1 MNKKIAADVYTQTA
15 SDGYILRP
23 ATMEEVP
30 AIWEIILQAK
40 AQMYREGK
48 HQWDE
53 NYPTVPILE
62 NDVRRGWGYVLVP
75 DNCSTQPEP
84 DIIAYGAVVFDGEP
98 AYDGLRD
105 GKWLSGQPYVVLH
118 RLAVSD
124 SWKRQ
129 GMAVRYMQAV
139 CDLALSRGIRSFK
152 VDTNY
157 DNFYMQRVFSRLGF
171 TYCGRIPPRLHL
183 LRPHPLR
190 CGRAHGLRKA
200 AVDCAGFTTFACMKD
215 KSRYK
220 SVQRFAS
227 EWKDRGYEKGESQT
241 FWLSLLR
248 DVLGIEQPERYIR
261 FEDKV
266 RLDNTSFM
274 DGYIARQGFAPAHPS
289 E

>member
-75 DNCSTQPEP
+75 DNSSTQPEP

-118 RLAVSD
+118 RLAVAD

-139 CDLALSRGIRSFK
+139 CDLSISRGIRSFK

-157 DNFYMQRVFSRLGF
+157 DNIYMQRVFSRLGF
-171 TYCGRIPPRLHL
+171 TYCGRIRY
-183 LRPHPLR
+183 
-190 CGRAHGLRKA
+190 
-200 AVDCAGFTTFACMKD
+200 DAGERMA
-215 KSRYK
+215 
-220 SVQRFAS
+220 
-227 EWKDRGYEKGESQT
+227 YEK
-241 FWLSLLR
+241 LL
-248 DVLGIEQPERYIR
+248 
-261 FEDKV
+261 
-266 RLDNTSFM
+266 
-274 DGYIARQGFAPAHPS
+274 
-289 E
+289 

>member
-15 SDGYILRP
+15 SDGYILRT

-98 AYDGLRD
+98 AYDGLWD

-118 RLAVSD
+118 LPRHPQLQSRHQLRQLLHAARL
-124 SWKRQ
+124 
-129 GMAVRYMQAV
+129 
-139 CDLALSRGIRSFK
+139 L
-152 VDTNY
+152 
-157 DNFYMQRVFSRLGF
+157 
-171 TYCGRIPPRLHL
+171 PPRLHL
-183 LRPHPLR
+183 LRPYP
-190 CGRAHGLRKA
+190 
-200 AVDCAGFTTFACMKD
+200 V
-215 KSRYK
+215 
-220 SVQRFAS
+220 
-227 EWKDRGYEKGESQT
+227 
-241 FWLSLLR
+241 
-248 DVLGIEQPERYIR
+248 
-261 FEDKV
+261 
-266 RLDNTSFM
+266 
-274 DGYIARQGFAPAHPS
+274 
-289 E
+289 

>member
-1 MNKKIAADVYTQTA
+1 MNDIHIDN
-15 SDGYILRP
+15 GYRLRP
-23 ATMEEVP
+23 AAMEEVP

-118 RLAVSD
+118 RLAVAD

-129 GMAVRYMQAV
+129 GMASKSTPTTTTSTCSASSP
-139 CDLALSRGIRSFK
+139 ASASP
-152 VDTNY
+152 T
-157 DNFYMQRVFSRLGF
+157 
-171 TYCGRIPPRLHL
+171 
-183 LRPHPLR
+183 
-190 CGRAHGLRKA
+190 
-200 AVDCAGFTTFACMKD
+200 AG
-215 KSRYK
+215 
-220 SVQRFAS
+220 
-227 EWKDRGYEKGESQT
+227 
-241 FWLSLLR
+241 LSLMMRGSGWLT
-248 DVLGIEQPERYIR
+248 
-261 FEDKV
+261 K
-266 RLDNTSFM
+266 NSFFSM
-274 DGYIARQGFAPAHPS
+274 NSR
-289 E
+289 

>member
-1 MNKKIAADVYTQTA
+1 METGQYRLRKAAA
-15 SDGYILRP
+15 
-23 ATMEEVP
+23 EEIP

-62 NDVRRGWGYVLVP
+62 NDVQRGWGYVLVP
-75 DNCSTQPEP
+75 GNCSTQPKP

-105 GKWLSGQPYVVLH
+105 GKWLSGQPYVALH
-118 RLAVSD
+118 RLAVTD

-139 CDLALSRGIRSFK
+139 CDLAISRGIRSFK

-171 TYCGRIPPRLHL
+171 TYCGRIRYE
-183 LRPHPLR
+183 
-190 CGRAHGLRKA
+190 
-200 AVDCAGFTTFACMKD
+200 AGERMA
-215 KSRYK
+215 
-220 SVQRFAS
+220 
-227 EWKDRGYEKGESQT
+227 YEKEK
-241 FWLSLLR
+241 LL
-248 DVLGIEQPERYIR
+248 
-261 FEDKV
+261 
-266 RLDNTSFM
+266 
-274 DGYIARQGFAPAHPS
+274 
-289 E
+289 

>member
-1 MNKKIAADVYTQTA
+1 MNKKITADVYTQTA

-30 AIWEIILQAK
+30 VIWEIILQAK

-75 DNCSTQPEP
+75 EKDTPVQNVYDEATPFFNDHTGTDNGTSRQ

-98 AYDGLRD
+98 AYKGLWDGQ
-105 GKWLSGQPYVVLH
+105 WLSEQPYVVLH
-118 RLAVSD
+118 RLAVAD
-124 SWKRQ
+124 CWKRQ

-139 CDLALSRGIRSFK
+139 CDLALTHGIRSFK

-171 TYCGRIPPRLHL
+171 TYCGRIRY
-183 LRPHPLR
+183 
-190 CGRAHGLRKA
+190 
-200 AVDCAGFTTFACMKD
+200 DAGERMA
-215 KSRYK
+215 
-220 SVQRFAS
+220 
-227 EWKDRGYEKGESQT
+227 YEK
-241 FWLSLLR
+241 LLHCPR
-248 DVLGIEQPERYIR
+248 R
-261 FEDKV
+261 
-266 RLDNTSFM
+266 
-274 DGYIARQGFAPAHPS
+274 
-289 E
+289 

>member
-1 MNKKIAADVYTQTA
+1 METGQYRLRKAAA
-15 SDGYILRP
+15 
-23 ATMEEVP
+23 EEVP

-53 NYPTVPILE
+53 NYPTVPIF
-62 NDVRRGWGYVLVP
+62 VP
-75 DNCSTQPEP
+75 DNCRTQPEP

-118 RLAVSD
+118 RLAVAD

-139 CDLALSRGIRSFK
+139 CDLAISRGIRSFK

-171 TYCGRIPPRLHL
+171 TYCGRIRYE
-183 LRPHPLR
+183 
-190 CGRAHGLRKA
+190 
-200 AVDCAGFTTFACMKD
+200 AGERMA
-215 KSRYK
+215 
-220 SVQRFAS
+220 
-227 EWKDRGYEKGESQT
+227 YEK
-241 FWLSLLR
+241 LL
-248 DVLGIEQPERYIR
+248 
-261 FEDKV
+261 
-266 RLDNTSFM
+266 
-274 DGYIARQGFAPAHPS
+274 
-289 E
+289 

>member
-118 RLAVSD
+118 RLAVAD

-139 CDLALSRGIRSFK
+139 CDLAISRGIRSFK

-171 TYCGRIPPRLHL
+171 TYCGRIRYE
-183 LRPHPLR
+183 
-190 CGRAHGLRKA
+190 
-200 AVDCAGFTTFACMKD
+200 AGERMA
-215 KSRYK
+215 
-220 SVQRFAS
+220 
-227 EWKDRGYEKGESQT
+227 YEK
-241 FWLSLLR
+241 LL
-248 DVLGIEQPERYIR
+248 
-261 FEDKV
+261 
-266 RLDNTSFM
+266 
-274 DGYIARQGFAPAHPS
+274 
-289 E
+289 